1 MRLGHLTEADRD
13 RLRSVIG
20 AAGLPLRGPDW
31 PAARYLDYMSIDK
44 KAAKGVPRF
53 VVLRRIGEA
62 AVEEVAPS
70 LVEATIAANTVAAA
84 PA

>member
-1 MRLGHLTEADRD
+1 
-13 RLRSVIG
+13 VIG

-31 PAARYLDYMSIDK
+31 PAARYLDYMSVDK
-44 KAAKGVPRF
+44 KASKGVPRF

-62 AVEEVAPS
+62 AVEEGPPA
-70 LVEATIAANTVAAA
+70 LVTAAIDANTVATA